1 MRRQRSAQ
9 WAIRQRTFAEDQ
21 IRFLA
26 NVDRPEDHLNRQGML
41 AATLLGGLLP
51 FQGV

>member
-9 WAIRQRTFAEDQ
+9 GAIRQRTFSEDQ

-26 NVDRPEDHLNRQGML
+26 NVDRPEYHLKREGML
-41 AATLLGGLLP
+41 AAALLGGLLP
-51 FQGV
+51 FRGV